1 MTQQVIPDASLITRV
16 SLREMEDGQQVEEVF
31 AVRERELRRRR
42 NGDSW
47 LRLSLCDATGTA
59 EAVAW
64 DDAEAHYALA
74 EPGVAVHVTG
84 AFEISDRWGSK
95 IKIAQMRP
103 AEPREYNSGDLA
115 PESDVSITRLESDL
129 RELLGTIQEPQL
141 RRLLDLFFGEGSEV
155 WARFRDAPAAKVYHQ
170 AYRYGLL
177 EHTLSV
183 AQAVSAAA
191 NFFPGIDRDTA
202 ITGALLHDIGKTEAY
217 NDNPLAIDLT
227 DAGRLQ
233 GEIPLGY
240 YLVRRQI
247 EDIPGFDPGLAQA
260 VLHII
265 LSHHGSLEHGSPV
278 VPATREAVLVHMID
292 NLGGRLGSFD
302 RLERELP
309 AGESWSRFD
318 RALSGSA
325 YFGPR
330 DEDPAGQPPAD
341 PAVGDPL
348 LDLTGNGQPPAD
360 PVSNGHAA
368 GSTANGHA
376 VDPAANGHLVDPA
389 VNGHA
394 ASASNGHAGGVPNG
408 DAAENGHS
416 DPAPDSLLEA
426 NVQLQVDPPANGKRA
441 A

>member
-1 MTQQVIPDASLITRV
+1 MTQQVIPEASHTTRV
-16 SLREMEDGQQVEEVF
+16 SLRDMEDGQQVKEVF

-74 EPGVAVHVTG
+74 APGSAIHVTG
-84 AFEISDRWGSK
+84 AFEISERWGSK
-95 IKIAQMRP
+95 IKVAALRA
-103 AEPREYNSGDLA
+103 AEPHEYNPGDLS
-115 PESDVSITRLESDL
+115 PESDIAFTRLESDL
-129 RELLGTIQEPQL
+129 RELLATIQNPQL
-141 RRLLDLFFGEGSEV
+141 LQLLELFFGDASKI

-170 AYRYGLL
+170 AYRHGLL
-177 EHTLSV
+177 EHTISV

-191 NFFPGIDRDTA
+191 NFFPGIDREVA
-202 ITGALLHDIGKTEAY
+202 VAGGLLHDIGKTEAY

-240 YLVRRQI
+240 YLVRRKI
-247 EDIPGFDPGLAQA
+247 EDIPGFDPDLAQA

-302 RLERELP
+302 RIEKELP
-309 AGESWSRFD
+309 AGESWSGFD

-330 DEDPAGQPPAD
+330 AEAPE
-341 PAVGDPL
+341 
-348 LDLTGNGQPPAD
+348 
-360 PVSNGHAA
+360 SNGHAA
-368 GSTANGHA
+368 EVHPSNGHAPAEAGSNGQAAANGHA
-376 VDPAANGHLVDPA
+376 PADSQNGAAGGDPP
-389 VNGHA
+389 
-394 ASASNGHAGGVPNG
+394 SNGQL
-408 DAAENGHS
+408 AAEQLIV
-416 DPAPDSLLEA
+416 DST
-426 NVQLQVDPPANGKRA
+426 VDGNKRA